1 MAGFSGG
8 FVLHLAHRLYGEFR
22 LRDEVS
28 RLAMGSHTVS
38 RPMLFHYLTD
48 RLERDAMVAT
58 RSSSAC
64 GANTITL
71 LPFVIVSKLAIGRW
85 RSSEITSAAR
95 LTILNAQFRHSSR

>member
-1 MAGFSGG
+1 MALNASRSRRAHKRGAGYSTDEGWDPVPSVTITIIGG
-8 FVLHLAHRLYGEFR
+8 RPFAVSSAISPPHPRL
-22 LRDEVS
+22 
-28 RLAMGSHTVS
+28 
-38 RPMLFHYLTD
+38 
-48 RLERDAMVAT
+48 
-58 RSSSAC
+58 SSSAC